1 MRTVRLA
8 AAAAGLLALAACGS
22 DTPSTASTTSTS
34 ASSAAGATSAPI
46 IPATTTTVPGA
57 TLPEPAEGP
66 VQFDVVVGVDS
77 GPDRVEY
84 IRAGA
89 DVTLNI
95 TNPGADDEF
104 HVHGIDLEQSAK
116 AGVMATFTFVVDT
129 PGEYEV
135 ESHVTGDVLII
146 LQVV

>member
-8 AAAAGLLALAACGS
+8 AVAVGLLALAACGS
-22 DTPSTASTTSTS
+22 ETSSTTSTS
-34 ASSAAGATSAPI
+34 ATSAAGATSAPI

-116 AGVMATFTFVVDT
+116 AGVMATFNFVVDA